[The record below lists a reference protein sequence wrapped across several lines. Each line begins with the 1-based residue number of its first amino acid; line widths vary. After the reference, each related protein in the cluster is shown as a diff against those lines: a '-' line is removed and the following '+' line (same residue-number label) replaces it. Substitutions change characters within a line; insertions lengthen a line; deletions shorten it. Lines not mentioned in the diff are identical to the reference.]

1 MGTEQGPVGRGR
13 GNQKMG
19 TRVGDSRLNARGR
32 AGLELNE
39 MKNSM
44 KSKGTSLAVQ
54 WLRLCASMHWAQ
66 VLSLVRELRSTCHG
80 TWTKKNSMKPKKL
93 VQIDSSADRSLCE

>member
-1 MGTEQGPVGRGR
+1 M
-13 GNQKMG
+13 
-19 TRVGDSRLNARGR
+19 GDSGLNARGR

-39 MKNSM
+39 IEKSM

-54 WLRLCASMHWAQ
+54 WLRLCTSNALGAGSIPRQGNKIHMPWD
-66 VLSLVRELRSTCHG
+66 VD
-80 TWTKKNSMKPKKL
+80 KKNSMKPKKL

>member
-1 MGTEQGPVGRGR
+1 M
-13 GNQKMG
+13 
-19 TRVGDSRLNARGR
+19 GDSGLNSRGR

-39 MKNSM
+39 IEKSM

-54 WLRLCASMHWAQ
+54 WLRLCTSNALGAGSIPRQGNKIHVPWD
-66 VLSLVRELRSTCHG
+66 VD
-80 TWTKKNSMKPKKL
+80 KKNSMKPKKL

>member
-1 MGTEQGPVGRGR
+1 MGTEQGPVGGGR
-13 GNQKMG
+13 GNQRRG
-19 TRVGDSRLNARGR
+19 TRVGDSGLKARGR

-39 MKNSM
+39 MKKSM

-54 WLRLCASMHWAQ
+54 WLRLCTSNALGAGSIPGQ
-66 VLSLVRELRSTCHG
+66 G
-80 TWTKKNSMKPKKL
+80 TKIHMPWDKDKKNSMKPKKL